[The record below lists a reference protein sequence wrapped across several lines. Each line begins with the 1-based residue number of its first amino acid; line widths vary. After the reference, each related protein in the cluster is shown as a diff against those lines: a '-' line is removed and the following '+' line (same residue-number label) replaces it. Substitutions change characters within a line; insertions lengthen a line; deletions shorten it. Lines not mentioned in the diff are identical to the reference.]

1 MTTRDNTAR
10 RNPHDLTAREL
21 EVLCLVADDLTNAQV
36 AQRLSLSL
44 HTVNT
49 HLRSIFNKIGVS
61 SRAGAT
67 RFAVEHNLCNRRE

>member
-1 MTTRDNTAR
+1 MAIHDKGAR
-10 RNPHDLTAREL
+10 RDPHDLTAREV
-21 EVLCLVADDLTNAQV
+21 EVLCLVADDLTNAQI
-36 AQRLSLSL
+36 AKQLSLSL

-67 RFAVEHNLCNRRE
+67 RFAVENNLCKRRE